1 MLTES
6 LNIYVIDKDGNKVT
20 FPNVEGM
27 QPAIVDVNLNRERM
41 AGAPTNTST
50 LMYPVCLDSYWTKKE
65 FIEIGSERYYVKQVP
80 TSEKNTEDTRYKHEI
95 TFVSE
100 RDILENVFFF
110 DCVTQDTS
118 SQISDKPRTNTTEFS
133 FYGDLNELVQRLNDS
148 LSYSKIYDPKG
159 ENGFCIVIDDD
170 VEIGEAKEVSM
181 TDAYFATAMQEIYNV
196 FEVPYYWVGK
206 VCHVGYQENEITE
219 PFEYGSGNGLIS
231 VQKTNAEFRLIN
243 RITGQGSADNIPY
256 YYPNSDPNGTAIF
269 ETENFDKS
277 LVSQISL
284 AKVFQYTTDIYG
296 LDIILCKN
304 KQETYSANLLDFDN
318 YLTKVK
324 DAQFSDQRGEF
335 TFDGVSIDIA
345 PKVTDLTFRGF
356 YGNYSYKR
364 EASGGHGSNAT
375 RRIGTTFM
383 WCYLVYDM
391 NAIGTKSKIDFSNIQ
406 FVAKINKA
414 YKGNGSDSVTST
426 AIPDVSFSYDYA
438 YYIGGLEVPMS
449 KEDVMD
455 KIKNSLDG
463 KEWNSQMFFGA
474 SIDGMNSFTKS
485 SSRDCEFVMSQKHS
499 ILIECCVTCDFK
511 NAKDIVLDVSIEP
524 QGELSFLYD
533 AGEQMFIALP
543 SGKTKPLSE
552 SGITIT
558 NTDNIPFANVDYKYD
573 GENWLASDLISAS
586 SNTAKI
592 KILGRD
598 FINPISKL
606 MPSTYR
612 NTKGAERFYNA
623 KNETYLDDKG
633 EFYSFN
639 NPYVPSEPLEGKQD
653 FEDIKPTIN
662 GITNENGELFG
673 EIAEVAFDDTDSD
686 DLSIEDAKDANANTA
701 KPVHPYF
708 YVKLHKFSG
717 ENGFNLFKQG
727 LAQGA
732 MIFNFITGSCAGCSF
747 KVQVSE
753 GKQVDNHYEFENHV
767 QVDEQGNI
775 VAGDSGDKIKASN
788 PIDSQQDTMTNSV
801 WIALEKDN
809 STFGVLMPNATN
821 NYRPQGK
828 TELREGDKF
837 VITNILLPT
846 QYITAAEK
854 RLEAALIKYMSE
866 NNDEKFTFSIKFS
879 RIYLQEHPEIAEK
892 INENTKL
899 HVKYNNVDYPLFVSS
914 YSRKS
919 DDNIL
924 DEISVE
930 LSEKLTI
937 AQNKSKEQMDSIMGN
952 VNEQINS
959 AIQNNNNNTSQGVSA
974 NDINSLKAL
983 LGNKLSRISDD
994 TAQGLITFLQGLVS
1008 NGAITANGEIFAKE
1022 GLSIGEFVAG
1032 LLDGR
1037 GAGIDKDGNA
1047 EVESL
1052 RVRSYMQVMEL
1063 IINRIRAMDGDLVLT
1078 EGDNIES
1085 VEEVTDAE
1093 GYVSYKLHL
1102 KQQWEGYYTAQ
1113 AVGNV
1118 LKGVINT
1125 LAQGSGTYYTSW
1137 MLVKDVDTATNTI
1150 TVDLYP
1156 DDETPAGK
1164 NFPPC
1169 DMMNIIRWGNN
1180 IDPKRQSCIYLS
1192 STEGVIKK
1200 LIHVTKP
1207 ILDEGNDGFII
1218 GNLPEWLTK
1227 DPSVPVDEGDDAVY
1241 VKTLLYQNIHQ
1252 IDYKGKRQPVYV
1264 DRGNWIENPAEPYHF
1279 EAVNSVTG
1287 VYETSD
1293 VWYYGCKWRCIKDCP
1308 MDAPKWNSIQW
1319 MQIEGNPEFSIEI
1332 AIENGGLLDFDYF
1345 AIHGTT
1351 LEVTGKIYNLDVT
1364 RDILDADVTWTRYT
1378 EDPSGTPRTESDN
1391 VWNLGGHT
1399 GKTLHLTKDDLNI
1412 DSSGMPSVI
1421 KFTARALLRD
1431 GVEAEDTISVI

>member
-20 FPNVEGM
+20 FPNVQGM

-80 TSEKNTEDTRYKHEI
+80 TSEKNIEDTRYKHEI

-110 DCVTQDTS
+110 DCVTQDTP
-118 SQISDKPRTNTTEFS
+118 SQISDKPRTNTTDFS

-148 LSYSKIYDPKG
+148 LSYSKIYDQKG

-206 VCHVGYQENEITE
+206 ICHVGYQENEITE

-256 YYPNSDPNGTAIF
+256 YYPNTDPNGIPV
-269 ETENFDKS
+269 TEYKNMQESD
-277 LVSQISL
+277 ISGVVPT
-284 AKVFQYTTDIYG
+284 KI
-296 LDIILCKN
+296 
-304 KQETYSANLLDFDN
+304 ANLVGGIIGKRIYF
-318 YLTKVK
+318 
-324 DAQFSDQRGEF
+324 GE
-335 TFDGVSIDIA
+335 
-345 PKVTDLTFRGF
+345 
-356 YGNYSYKR
+356 
-364 EASGGHGSNAT
+364 
-375 RRIGTTFM
+375 
-383 WCYLVYDM
+383 
-391 NAIGTKSKIDFSNIQ
+391 IQ
-406 FVAKINKA
+406 
-414 YKGNGSDSVTST
+414 KGNGTVLINEQKQYAKKETWQISKDDQDVGYDVVERDYSPGFEKYEIKFYANIGDKLDLNKAQFKYNVTIVSDYNVTCNPTPNKDSILYWGNGVDADIIVT
-426 AIPDVSFSYDYA
+426 EPDNTDWRITSNDLTYECVKNGLHKLTIHCNPIYDY
-438 YYIGGLEVPMS
+438 INCHVDFPEG
-449 KEDVMD
+449 KDVVAVEATFAF
-455 KIKNSLDG
+455 SLTG
-463 KEWNSQMFFGA
+463 
-474 SIDGMNSFTKS
+474 SIFLTATEGN
-485 SSRDCEFVMSQKHS
+485 V
-499 ILIECCVTCDFK
+499 VVCDNVIYPEK
-511 NAKDIVLDVSIEP
+511 K
-524 QGELSFLYD
+524 
-533 AGEQMFIALP
+533 
-543 SGKTKPLSE
+543 
-552 SGITIT
+552 
-558 NTDNIPFANVDYKYD
+558 IPFNVSNWGALRLLNISPAFDANKGIVVKELLQGYDY
-573 GENWLASDLISAS
+573 S
-586 SNTAKI
+586 SCSQFCILDI
-592 KILGRD
+592 KKTNIM
-598 FINPISKL
+598 SKL
-606 MPSTYR
+606 MPSVYR
-612 NTKGAERFYNA
+612 KTEGAERFYNA
-623 KNETYLDDKG
+623 KNGTYLD
-633 EFYSFN
+633 ENANYYSFN

-673 EIAEVAFDDTDSD
+673 EIAAVAFDDTDSD
-686 DLSIEDAKDANANTA
+686 DLSIEDAKDANTNTA

-732 MIFNFITGSCAGCSF
+732 MTFNFITGSCAGCSF

-753 GKQVDNHYEFENHV
+753 GKQVDNHYEFKNLV

-775 VAGDSGDKIKASN
+775 VAGDSGDKIKDGKEIA
-788 PIDSQQDTMTNSV
+788 SQQDTMTNSV

-821 NYRPQGK
+821 NYRPK
-828 TELREGDKF
+828 AGDKF

-854 RLEAALIKYMSE
+854 RLDAALVKYMSE

-899 HVKYNNVDYPLFVSS
+899 HVKYNNVDYPLYVSS
-914 YSRKS
+914 YTRKS

-952 VNEQINS
+952 INEQINS
-959 AIQNNNNNTSQGVSA
+959 AIQDNNNNTSQGVSA
-974 NDINSLKAL
+974 NDINSLKSL
-983 LGNKLSRISDD
+983 LGNKLSRISND

-1008 NGAITANGEIFAKE
+1008 EGAITANGEIFAKE
-1022 GLSIGEFVAG
+1022 GLSIGDFVSS

-1093 GYVSYKLHL
+1093 GHVSYKLHL

-1125 LAQGSGTYYTSW
+1125 LAQGGGTYYTSW
-1137 MLVKDVDTATNTI
+1137 MLAKDVDTATNTI

-1218 GNLPEWLTK
+1218 SNLPEWLTK

-1241 VKTLLYQNIHQ
+1241 VKTLLYQNIYQ

-1308 MDAPKWNSIQW
+1308 TDAPKWNSMQW

-1378 EDPSGTPRTESDN
+1378 EDPNGTPRTESDN

>member
-118 SQISDKPRTNTTEFS
+118 SQISDKPRTNTTDFS

-181 TDAYFATAMQEIYNV
+181 TDAYFATAMQELYNV

-206 VCHVGYQENEITE
+206 ICHVGYQENEITE

-256 YYPNSDPNGTAIF
+256 YYPNTDPNGIVDFHCDNVKNPNTVEVVISKIASWSKGGYIGKTF
-269 ETENFDKS
+269 TLSKSPSTKDLEFDVNEPTPHWTNTIYSPVNTPYHACKGYVSFYWYMELKRGMRITTEN
-277 LVSQISL
+277 
-284 AKVFQYTTDIYG
+284 AKATVASRDENFA
-296 LDIILCKN
+296 IIQQTAKTYSCFVTRKN
-304 KQETYSANLLDFDN
+304 KDGSFIEGFGGETVPISKDIEVDGYYEVCFRVYYDIWQIQLTTAPANPRSFLN
-318 YLTKVK
+318 ITR
-324 DAQFSDQRGEF
+324 SGN
-335 TFDGVSIDIA
+335 II
-345 PKVTDLTFRGF
+345 VTYNDD
-356 YGNYSYKR
+356 
-364 EASGGHGSNAT
+364 
-375 RRIGTTFM
+375 
-383 WCYLVYDM
+383 C
-391 NAIGTKSKIDFSNIQ
+391 
-406 FVAKINKA
+406 A
-414 YKGNGSDSVTST
+414 YKISNGNE
-426 AIPDVSFSYDYA
+426 IISYD
-438 YYIGGLEVPMS
+438 
-449 KEDVMD
+449 K
-455 KIKNSLDG
+455 
-463 KEWNSQMFFGA
+463 
-474 SIDGMNSFTKS
+474 
-485 SSRDCEFVMSQKHS
+485 
-499 ILIECCVTCDFK
+499 
-511 NAKDIVLDVSIEP
+511 
-524 QGELSFLYD
+524 
-533 AGEQMFIALP
+533 
-543 SGKTKPLSE
+543 
-552 SGITIT
+552 SGIT
-558 NTDNIPFANVDYKYD
+558 
-573 GENWLASDLISAS
+573 LSDLENQPCDKSDICVAINGNWIVFQINVIEKVDNPAS
-586 SNTAKI
+586 ITI
-592 KILGRD
+592 DGVRY
-598 FINPISKL
+598 INIMSKL
-606 MPSTYR
+606 MPSVYR
-612 NTKGAERFYNA
+612 ETEGAERFYNA
-623 KNETYLDDKG
+623 ENETYLDDNG
-633 EFYSFN
+633 NYYSFN

-673 EIAEVAFDDTDSD
+673 EIAAVAFDDTDSD
-686 DLSIEDAKDANANTA
+686 DLSIEDAKDANTNTA

-717 ENGFNLFKQG
+717 ANGFNLFKQG

-732 MIFNFITGSCAGCSF
+732 MTFNFITGSCAGCSF

-753 GKQVDNHYEFENHV
+753 GKQVDNHYEFQNLV

-801 WIALEKDN
+801 WVALEKDN

-821 NYRPQGK
+821 NYRPK
-828 TELREGDKF
+828 AGDKF

-930 LSEKLTI
+930 LSDKLTI
-937 AQNKSKEQMDSIMGN
+937 TQNKSKEQMDSIMGN

-959 AIQNNNNNTSQGVSA
+959 AIQDNNNNTTQGVSTA
-974 NDINSLKAL
+974 EINSLKTL
-983 LGNKLSRISDD
+983 LGNKLSRVSDD
-994 TAQGLITFLQGLVS
+994 TAAGIITFLQGLVS
-1008 NGAITANGEIFAKE
+1008 QGAITANGEIFAKE
-1022 GLSIGEFVAG
+1022 GLSIGDFVSS

-1037 GAGIDKDGNA
+1037 GAGIDKGGNA

-1052 RVRSYMQVMEL
+1052 RVRGYMQVMEL

-1093 GYVSYKLHL
+1093 GHVSYKLHL

-1125 LAQGSGTYYTSW
+1125 FAQGSGIYYTSW

-1252 IDYKGKRQPVYV
+1252 IDYQGKRQPVYV

-1279 EAVNSVTG
+1279 EATNSVTG

-1308 MDAPKWNSIQW
+1308 TDAPKWNSMQW

-1364 RDILDADVTWTRYT
+1364 KDILDADVTWTRKSKDSQGN
-1378 EDPSGTPRTESDN
+1378 ERTESDN
-1391 VWNLGGHT
+1391 AWNSLNKT
-1399 GKTLHLTKDDLNI
+1399 GKNLFISIDDINY
-1412 DSSGMPSVI
+1412 DSAGIPSLLC
-1421 KFTARALLRD
+1421 FTARAILRD
-1431 GVEAEDTISVI
+1431 GVAAEQSVMLI

>member
-65 FIEIGSERYYVKQVP
+65 FIEIGSERFYVKQVP
-80 TSEKNTEDTRYKHEI
+80 TSEKNTEDTRYKHDI

-118 SQISDKPRTNTTEFS
+118 SQISDKPRSNTTDFS

-256 YYPNSDPNGTAIF
+256 YYPNTDPNGIPV
-269 ETENFDKS
+269 TEYKNMQESD
-277 LVSQISL
+277 IS
-284 AKVFQYTTDIYG
+284 AVVPTKI
-296 LDIILCKN
+296 
-304 KQETYSANLLDFDN
+304 ANLVGGIIGKRIYF
-318 YLTKVK
+318 
-324 DAQFSDQRGEF
+324 GE
-335 TFDGVSIDIA
+335 
-345 PKVTDLTFRGF
+345 
-356 YGNYSYKR
+356 
-364 EASGGHGSNAT
+364 
-375 RRIGTTFM
+375 
-383 WCYLVYDM
+383 
-391 NAIGTKSKIDFSNIQ
+391 IQ
-406 FVAKINKA
+406 
-414 YKGNGSDSVTST
+414 KGNGTVVINEQKQYAQKETWQIDKQEQD
-426 AIPDVSFSYDYA
+426 IGQDVVERNYSPGFEKYEISFYA
-438 YYIGGLEVPMS
+438 NVG
-449 KEDVMD
+449 D
-455 KIKNSLDG
+455 KIDLTKAQFKYDVTI
-463 KEWNSQMFFGA
+463 A
-474 SIDGMNSFTKS
+474 SDYN
-485 SSRDCEFVMSQKHS
+485 
-499 ILIECCVTCDFK
+499 VTCDPTPNKDSVLYWGNGVDADIFVIEPDNTDWRITSNDLTYECVK
-511 NAKDIVLDVSIEP
+511 NGLHKLTIHCNPIYDYINCHVDFPENKDIVPVEATFAFTLTGSI
-524 QGELSFLYD
+524 FLTTTEGNVVVCDNVIYP
-533 AGEQMFIALP
+533 E
-543 SGKTKPLSE
+543 K
-552 SGITIT
+552 
-558 NTDNIPFANVDYKYD
+558 NIPFNVSNWSALRLLNISPAFDANKGIVVDEILQGYD
-573 GENWLASDLISAS
+573 YS
-586 SNTAKI
+586 SCSQFCITDI
-592 KILGRD
+592 KKTNIM
-598 FINPISKL
+598 SKL
-606 MPSTYR
+606 MPSIYR
-612 NTKGAERFYNA
+612 ETEGAERFFNA
-623 KNETYLDDKG
+623 KNETYTDENG
-633 EFYSFN
+633 NYYSFN

-673 EIAEVAFDDTDSD
+673 EIAAVAFDDTDSD
-686 DLSIEDAKDANANTA
+686 DLSIEDAKDASANTA

-732 MIFNFITGSCAGCSF
+732 MTFNFITGSCAGCSF

-753 GKQVDNHYEFENHV
+753 GKQVDNHYEFQNLV

-788 PIDSQQDTMTNSV
+788 PIASQQDTMTNSV

-854 RLEAALIKYMSE
+854 RLDAALVKYMSE

-879 RIYLQEHPEIAEK
+879 RIYLQRHPEIAEK

-899 HVKYNNVDYPLFVSS
+899 HVKYNNVDYPLYVSS

-959 AIQNNNNNTSQGVSA
+959 AIQDNNINTSQGVSA
-974 NDINSLKAL
+974 AEINSLKTL
-983 LGNKLSRISDD
+983 LGNKLSRVSND
-994 TAQGLITFLQGLVS
+994 TAAGIITFLQGLVS
-1008 NGAITANGEIFAKE
+1008 NGTITAKD
-1022 GLSIGEFVAG
+1022 SIIIGDYVKSA
-1032 LLDGR
+1032 LWDGK
-1037 GAGIDKDGNA
+1037 GGCFDKDGNA
-1047 EVESL
+1047 WLRNLTLAESLTVPKLSYNMVEICPGIKWQSAGGGTIKEVEVEKLADGSQAINGTITLDLKEGEIGQIAVGDLCMALFHSIAMPDINAKEDSDSGTGTMTRAGFYTCYFRITDILETHYNSKARYVLRNDDIWPYRHHPSAQMIFVAFGNPEREERQQSCYQTTTYTRYLSNVTTWEFEAYNIAMQLGDLSNLSVFGYNLQGYSAFLNNAYITGHIEQIRDLRTYIHISGLEDSHIEVGGSRVVSMWLERDNHNYHDAEWDITRESGLPEADAEWNEAHKSVSSPLTLTSGDMGEGAYLQAVMFTFTGRKTITDDVTGNPISFEGSTSAMLTLISREDLWIDFTCEKGKTFSVLYNDVDIKITAHLMYGNTDITNDILLRSSSTMKWKRDSEIPSADLVWTPTTDAKGNTLHIVDKPDVRHDCGDNWATSL
-1052 RVRSYMQVMEL
+1052 RVTFIFECTVIFGAE
-1063 IINRIRAMDGDLVLT
+1063 IIPLFG
-1078 EGDNIES
+1078 
-1085 VEEVTDAE
+1085 EVT
-1093 GYVSYKLHL
+1093 
-1102 KQQWEGYYTAQ
+1102 
-1113 AVGNV
+1113 
-1118 LKGVINT
+1118 
-1125 LAQGSGTYYTSW
+1125 
-1137 MLVKDVDTATNTI
+1137 
-1150 TVDLYP
+1150 
-1156 DDETPAGK
+1156 
-1164 NFPPC
+1164 
-1169 DMMNIIRWGNN
+1169 
-1180 IDPKRQSCIYLS
+1180 
-1192 STEGVIKK
+1192 
-1200 LIHVTKP
+1200 
-1207 ILDEGNDGFII
+1207 I
-1218 GNLPEWLTK
+1218 G
-1227 DPSVPVDEGDDAVY
+1227 
-1241 VKTLLYQNIHQ
+1241 
-1252 IDYKGKRQPVYV
+1252 
-1264 DRGNWIENPAEPYHF
+1264 
-1279 EAVNSVTG
+1279 
-1287 VYETSD
+1287 
-1293 VWYYGCKWRCIKDCP
+1293 
-1308 MDAPKWNSIQW
+1308 
-1319 MQIEGNPEFSIEI
+1319 
-1332 AIENGGLLDFDYF
+1332 
-1345 AIHGTT
+1345 
-1351 LEVTGKIYNLDVT
+1351 
-1364 RDILDADVTWTRYT
+1364 
-1378 EDPSGTPRTESDN
+1378 
-1391 VWNLGGHT
+1391 
-1399 GKTLHLTKDDLNI
+1399 
-1412 DSSGMPSVI
+1412 
-1421 KFTARALLRD
+1421 
-1431 GVEAEDTISVI
+1431 

>member
-6 LNIYVIDKDGNKVT
+6 LNIYIIDKDGNKVT
-20 FPNVEGM
+20 FPNVGGM

-80 TSEKNTEDTRYKHEI
+80 TSEKNAEDTRYKHEI

-118 SQISDKPRTNTTEFS
+118 SQISDKPRTNTTDFS

-206 VCHVGYQENEITE
+206 ICHVGYQENEITE

-256 YYPNSDPNGTAIF
+256 YYPNTDPNGIPV
-269 ETENFDKS
+269 TEYKNMQESD
-277 LVSQISL
+277 ISGVVPT
-284 AKVFQYTTDIYG
+284 KI
-296 LDIILCKN
+296 
-304 KQETYSANLLDFDN
+304 ANLVGGIIGKRIYF
-318 YLTKVK
+318 
-324 DAQFSDQRGEF
+324 GE
-335 TFDGVSIDIA
+335 
-345 PKVTDLTFRGF
+345 
-356 YGNYSYKR
+356 
-364 EASGGHGSNAT
+364 
-375 RRIGTTFM
+375 
-383 WCYLVYDM
+383 
-391 NAIGTKSKIDFSNIQ
+391 IQ
-406 FVAKINKA
+406 
-414 YKGNGSDSVTST
+414 KGNGTVLINEQKQYAQKETWQINKDDQDVGYDVVEKDYSPGFEKYEIKFYANIGDKLDLNKAQFKYNVTISSDYNVTCNPIADSGSVLYWGNGVDADIIVKLPDGIKEGRITNNDLSYT
-426 AIPDVSFSYDYA
+426 CVEDGLHTLVIHCNPTYQYINCHVDFPENKDVVPVEATFAFTLTGSIFLTTEGNVVVCDNVIYPEKKIPFNVSNWGALRLLNIEPTFDAAKGIVVKELLQGYDYSSCSQFC
-438 YYIGGLEVPMS
+438 IL
-449 KEDVMD
+449 D
-455 KIKNSLDG
+455 IK
-463 KEWNSQMFFGA
+463 
-474 SIDGMNSFTKS
+474 
-485 SSRDCEFVMSQKHS
+485 
-499 ILIECCVTCDFK
+499 
-511 NAKDIVLDVSIEP
+511 
-524 QGELSFLYD
+524 
-533 AGEQMFIALP
+533 
-543 SGKTKPLSE
+543 KT
-552 SGITIT
+552 
-558 NTDNIPFANVDYKYD
+558 NIM
-573 GENWLASDLISAS
+573 
-586 SNTAKI
+586 
-592 KILGRD
+592 
-598 FINPISKL
+598 SKL
-606 MPSTYR
+606 MPSVYR
-612 NTKGAERFYNA
+612 ETEGAERFYNA
-623 KNETYLDDKG
+623 ENETYLDENG
-633 EFYSFN
+633 NYYSFN

-673 EIAEVAFDDTDSD
+673 EIAAVAFDDTDSD
-686 DLSIEDAKDANANTA
+686 DLSVKDASDPNTNTA
-701 KPVHPYF
+701 TPVHPYF

-732 MIFNFITGSCAGCSF
+732 MTFNFITGSCAGCSF

-753 GKQVDNHYEFENHV
+753 GKQVDNHYEFQNHV

-788 PIDSQQDTMTNSV
+788 PIASQQDTMTNSV

-821 NYRPQGK
+821 NYRPSA
-828 TELREGDKF
+828 GDKF

-854 RLEAALIKYMSE
+854 RLDAALVKYMSE

-899 HVKYNNVDYPLFVSS
+899 HVKYNNVDYPLYVSS

-930 LSEKLTI
+930 LSDKLTI

-994 TAQGLITFLQGLVS
+994 TAQGLIIFLQGLVS

-1022 GLSIGEFVAG
+1022 GLSIGDFVSS

-1037 GAGIDKDGNA
+1037 GAGIDKGGNA

-1063 IINRIRAMDGDLVLT
+1063 IINRIRSMDGDLVLT

-1093 GYVSYKLHL
+1093 GHVSYKLHL

-1264 DRGNWIENPAEPYHF
+1264 DRGNWVENPAEPYHF

-1308 MDAPKWNSIQW
+1308 TDAPKWNSMQW

-1378 EDPSGTPRTESDN
+1378 EDPNGIPRTESDN